1 MILLY
6 SFEGT
11 TFRYSD
17 NNDGDT
23 PISMPNIEVK
33 PIGAEST
40 WLEAAW
46 KDRTLLNK
54 EAHHE
59 RWWAFLVS
67 YPSRPLS
74 VNIELNCFANS
85 CVAKY
90 FLIAVKKVWRHGYR
104 CVENA
109 YGQALEQTGLPF
121 KRKSMR
127 ISIQL
132 NGSQQRQD
140 VVVAPM
146 PTRKLSTHAEILGA
160 EKSIVSAGCKSL

>member
-1 MILLY
+1 MRREDKVL
-6 SFEGT
+6 SSRAATHRG
-11 TFRYSD
+11 
-17 NNDGDT
+17 
-23 PISMPNIEVK
+23 M
-33 PIGAEST
+33 ESRGFPY
-40 WLEAAW
+40 WNCGW
-46 KDRTLLNK
+46 QLNCWIRK
-54 EAHHE
+54 LITEM
-59 RWWAFLVS
+59 WWAFLVS
-67 YPSRPLS
+67 YPTRPLS

-132 NGSQQRQD
+132 NGSQPRQY

-160 EKSIVSAGCKSL
+160 EKKYCFRGL

>member
-67 YPSRPLS
+67 YPPRPLS

-132 NGSQQRQD
+132 NGSQPRQY